1 MAPSINLK
9 EETRQAL
16 FEQAVKLVRHV
27 GYRNAGACSGVGW
40 NEREGGQVGVL
51 QKEAYQR

>member
-40 NEREGGQVGVL
+40 NE
-51 QKEAYQR
+51 